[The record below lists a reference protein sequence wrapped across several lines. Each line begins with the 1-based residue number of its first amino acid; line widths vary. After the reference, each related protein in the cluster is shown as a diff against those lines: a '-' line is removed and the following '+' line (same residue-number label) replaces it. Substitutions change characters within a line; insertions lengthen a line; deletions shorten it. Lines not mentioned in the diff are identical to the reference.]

1 MLVLLKISSYDIS
14 TGILNHVYLLCQH
27 VQLEVPKELIS
38 SKQLDELRLQREP
51 SFISVSQDAGSSKVY
66 DKETGITQ
74 RRLSNGIPVN
84 YKVYSSEMF
93 QVTDLIMVCKL

>member
-1 MLVLLKISSYDIS
+1 MY
-14 TGILNHVYLLCQH
+14 QH
-27 VQLEVPKELIS
+27 VQLEVPKELIT

-51 SFISVSQDAGSSKVY
+51 SFISVSQDVGSSKVY

-84 YKVYSSEMF
+84 YKVYLLDINNIYDIRMLRSSR
-93 QVTDLIMVCKL
+93 